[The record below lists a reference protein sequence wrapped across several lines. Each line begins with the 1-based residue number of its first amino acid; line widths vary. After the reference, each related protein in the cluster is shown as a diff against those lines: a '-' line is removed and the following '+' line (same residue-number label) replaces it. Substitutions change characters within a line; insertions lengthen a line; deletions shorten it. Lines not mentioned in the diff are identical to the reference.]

1 MQQNKIGKIYK
12 RPWGTYETLQL
23 GDNYQVKIITI
34 DPKGSLSLQKH
45 FSRCEH
51 WIVIKGKP
59 TITVGSKKKTYK
71 INDVVYIPIE
81 TPHRIENQTD
91 QPAAVIEVQI
101 GSYLGEDDI
110 ERLEDIYGRI

>member
-12 RPWGTYETLQL
+12 RPWGTYKTLQL

-34 DPKGSLSLQKH
+34 KPKGSLSLQKH

-51 WIVIKGKP
+51 WIVITGKP
-59 TITVGSKKKTYK
+59 TITIGNKKKICK
-71 INDVVYIPIE
+71 VDDAVYIPIE
-81 TPHRIENQTD
+81 TQHRIENQTD
-91 QPAAVIEVQI
+91 QQVAVVEVQI

-110 ERLEDIYGRI
+110 ERLEDVYGRI